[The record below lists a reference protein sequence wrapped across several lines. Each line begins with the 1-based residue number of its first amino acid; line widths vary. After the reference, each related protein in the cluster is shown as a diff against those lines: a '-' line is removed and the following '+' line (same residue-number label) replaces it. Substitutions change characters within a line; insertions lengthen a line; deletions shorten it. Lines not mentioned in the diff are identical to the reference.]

1 MRGRHDPQA
10 TMLAFVDL
18 EERVPTD
25 HPLRTIKVVA
35 DEALERLSAE
45 FDGMYSKVGRAS
57 VPPERLLKASLLIC
71 LYSVR
76 SERAFCEELEYNL
89 LFRWFLD
96 MNLMERS
103 FDPTVFTK
111 NRRRLLE
118 HRIGQ
123 ALFDEVAV
131 EADRQGLLSAEH
143 FSVDGTLIE
152 AAASIK
158 SFRRR
163 DEGQQ
168 PPDDDPGNPSVDFRG
183 ERRSNETHQSR
194 TDPEA
199 QLMRKGKGKEAKLVF
214 MGHAL
219 MENRNGLLMD
229 FVVSGATGTA
239 ERDAVPV
246 MLDDARQR
254 GFRPKTLGGDRGYDT
269 RQCVKDMRNLGVTP
283 HVAQR
288 VHSAIDGR
296 TTRHSGYGVSQKI
309 RKRVE
314 EIFGWMKTVGGFRR
328 TRYRGV
334 ERTGLAGY
342 FVATAY
348 NLVRR
353 VPPDSV
359 SRCGA
364 YWAGWILCGYGLQPG
379 ADGKPVVVPG
389 APGRSVGVTC
399 PGRSAPKWPDGARG
413 PRRPPPE
420 SSAGAPSPSS
430 LSRKRRHCPLNQLR
444 RTD

>member
-1 MRGRHDPQA
+1 MRGRRAAQA

-18 EERVPTD
+18 EERVPQD
-25 HPLRTIKVVA
+25 HPLRTIKAVA

-45 FDGMYSKVGRAS
+45 FDRMYSKVGRAS
-57 VPPERLLKASLLIC
+57 VPPERLLKASLLIS

-96 MNLMERS
+96 MGLMERS

-118 HRIGQ
+118 HRVGQ
-123 ALFDEVAV
+123 ALFDEVVV
-131 EADRQGLLSAEH
+131 EADREGLLSDEH

-163 DEGQQ
+163 DEQEQ
-168 PPDDDPGNPSVDFRG
+168 PPDDDPGNPSVDFHG
-183 ERRSNETHQSR
+183 ERLRSETHESR
-194 TDPEA
+194 TDSEA
-199 QLMRKGKGKEAKLVF
+199 RLMRKGKGKEARLAF

-229 FVVSGATGTA
+229 FVVSSATGTA

-246 MLDDARQR
+246 LLDDARHR
-254 GFRPKTLGGDRGYDT
+254 GFRPKTLGGDKGYDT
-269 RQCVKDMRNLGVTP
+269 RQCVKDMRDNGVTP

-296 TTRHSGYGVSQKI
+296 TTRHPGYAASQKI

-314 EIFGWMKTVGGFRR
+314 EVFGWMKTVGGFRR

-348 NLVRR
+348 NLVRMANLLLPQQAR
-353 VPPDSV
+353 AGQSV
-359 SRCGA
+359 
-364 YWAGWILCGYGLQPG
+364 
-379 ADGKPVVVPG
+379 
-389 APGRSVGVTC
+389 
-399 PGRSAPKWPDGARG
+399 
-413 PRRPPPE
+413 
-420 SSAGAPSPSS
+420 
-430 LSRKRRHCPLNQLR
+430 
-444 RTD
+444 

>member
-18 EERVPTD
+18 EERVPQD
-25 HPLRTIKVVA
+25 HPIRTIKIIV
-35 DEALERLSAE
+35 DDALERLSPE
-45 FDGMYSKVGRAS
+45 FDQMYSKVGRAS
-57 VPPERLLKASLLIC
+57 VPPERLLKASLLIG

-123 ALFDEVAV
+123 SLFDQVVV
-131 EADRQGLLSAEH
+131 EADRHKLLSDEH

-163 DEGQQ
+163 DEEQQ

-183 ERRSNETHQSR
+183 ERRSNETHQSS
-194 TDPEA
+194 TDPQA
-199 QLMRKGKGKEAKLVF
+199 RLMRKGKGKEAKLAF

-219 MENRNGLLMD
+219 MENGNGLLLD
-229 FVVSGATGTA
+229 FVVSSATGTA

-254 GFRPKTLGGDRGYDT
+254 GFRPSTLAGDKGYDT
-269 RQCVKDMRNLGVTP
+269 RQCVKDMRDRGVTP

-309 RKRVE
+309 RKQIE

-348 NLVRR
+348 NLVRMANLLACQGTR
-353 VPPDSV
+353 DV
-359 SRCGA
+359 
-364 YWAGWILCGYGLQPG
+364 Q
-379 ADGKPVVVPG
+379 VV
-389 APGRSVGVTC
+389 
-399 PGRSAPKWPDGARG
+399 
-413 PRRPPPE
+413 
-420 SSAGAPSPSS
+420 
-430 LSRKRRHCPLNQLR
+430 
-444 RTD
+444 

>member
-1 MRGRHDPQA
+1 MTEACDISQYLIGGLGPDKGLGILVGGLHVP
-10 TMLAFVDL
+10 VDGSFQ
-18 EERVPTD
+18 
-25 HPLRTIKVVA
+25 VA
-35 DEALERLSAE
+35 AALMHTPAQ
-45 FDGMYSKVGRAS
+45 
-57 VPPERLLKASLLIC
+57 LLLG
-71 LYSVR
+71 
-76 SERAFCEELEYNL
+76 
-89 LFRWFLD
+89 
-96 MNLMERS
+96 S

-123 ALFDEVAV
+123 TLFDEVAV

-163 DEGQQ
+163 DEERQ

-199 QLMRKGKGKEAKLVF
+199 QLMRKGKGKEARLVF

-229 FVVSGATGTA
+229 FVVSGATGTS

-246 MLDDARQR
+246 MLDDARER

-269 RQCVKDMRNLGVTP
+269 RQCVKDMRDRGVTP

-296 TTRHSGYGVSQKI
+296 TTRHPGYGVSQKI
-309 RKRVE
+309 RKHIRVDE
-314 EIFGWMKTVGGFRR
+314 DGGR
-328 TRYRGV
+328 
-334 ERTGLAGY
+334 L
-342 FVATAY
+342 
-348 NLVRR
+348 
-353 VPPDSV
+353 PPDSV
-359 SRCGA
+359 SG
-364 YWAGWILCGYGLQPG
+364 
-379 ADGKPVVVPG
+379 
-389 APGRSVGVTC
+389 S
-399 PGRSAPKWPDGARG
+399 
-413 PRRPPPE
+413 
-420 SSAGAPSPSS
+420 
-430 LSRKRRHCPLNQLR
+430 
-444 RTD
+444 